1 MNRILMPL
9 FGAQNMTMK
18 RMEELEQDFTGFF
31 ENVFLVVVD
40 EIQTSASLKQAKIT
54 SKLKNLMVEPHISIR
69 KMYRE
74 PYMARNYCN
83 MIFTSNMP
91 DPIVVAQDDRRFNVG
106 NYQKKAINI
115 TEAEIAQTR
124 IRFITNSVMDVMT
137 KLTDRAYDLVV
148 FRHNPEDLSFAISE
162 AHRILRSG
170 GVFVIDNFYGG
181 GKVPDPAQ
189 RDPKTIALR
198 EAGKAVKADTDS
210 WVTSLIP
217 IGDGLL
223 LATKL

>member
-1 MNRILMPL
+1 MNIDPHDYSETFIAEDSVKSAARARGIENGVTDVSQ
-9 FGAQNMTMK
+9 GAGAYLRQLAHQIKAQSVVEVGTGSGVGSLWLLEGMLSSGTLTSIDDE
-18 RMEELEQDFTGFF
+18 MEHSS
-31 ENVFLVVVD
+31 
-40 EIQTSASLKQAKIT
+40 IAKIA
-54 SKLKNLMVEPHISIR
+54 L
-69 KMYRE
+69 
-74 PYMARNYCN
+74 A
-83 MIFTSNMP
+83 
-91 DPIVVAQDDRRFNVG
+91 
-106 NYQKKAINI
+106 
-115 TEAEIAQTR
+115 EAEIEQP
-124 IRFITNSVMDVMT
+124 RFRLITNSVMDVMT

-170 GVFVIDNFYGG
+170 GVFVIDNFFGG

-198 EAGKAVKADTDS
+198 DAGKSIKSDTDS
-210 WVTSLIP
+210 WVTSLVP

>member
-1 MNRILMPL
+1 MNINPHDYSETFIAEDSIKSAARARGVENGVTDVSQ
-9 FGAQNMTMK
+9 GAGAYLRQLAHQIKAQSVVEVGTGSGVGSLWLLEGMLSSGTLTSIDDE
-18 RMEELEQDFTGFF
+18 MEH
-31 ENVFLVVVD
+31 
-40 EIQTSASLKQAKIT
+40 TSIAKIAL
-54 SKLKNLMVEPHISIR
+54 S
-69 KMYRE
+69 
-74 PYMARNYCN
+74 
-83 MIFTSNMP
+83 
-91 DPIVVAQDDRRFNVG
+91 
-106 NYQKKAINI
+106 
-115 TEAEIAQTR
+115 EADIAQP
-124 IRFITNSVMDVMT
+124 RFRLITNSVMDVMT

-170 GVFVIDNFYGG
+170 GVFVIDNFFGG

-198 EAGKAVKADTDS
+198 DAGKSIKSDTDS
-210 WVTSLIP
+210 WVTSLVP